1 MLLYAWAMQVNTAT
15 LSEPE
20 TADEAVLQLM
30 MALGRRFR
38 QRQPGDLLDPA
49 QAGLLYTLKCR
60 GAMRLGD
67 VADAMKL
74 DASTVSRHVQQLSD
88 KGFLQRDPDPQD
100 ARARIIDISAEG
112 RAALKSSFDQRR
124 AFVAEVLAD
133 WSDRDRN
140 QLRTLLSRLTTA
152 LGDHS

>member
-1 MLLYAWAMQVNTAT
+1 MAPAD
-15 LSEPE
+15 
-20 TADEAVLQLM
+20 TADEAVLRLM

-38 QRQPGDLLDPA
+38 QRQEGDLVDPA
-49 QAGLLYTLKCR
+49 QGGLLYTLKCR

-67 VADAMKL
+67 IAEAMRL

-88 KGFLQRDPDPQD
+88 KGFLQREPDPED
-100 ARARIIDISAEG
+100 ARARIIDISPEG

-124 AFVAEVLAD
+124 AFVAEALGD
-133 WSDRDRN
+133 WSDRDRD

>member
-1 MLLYAWAMQVNTAT
+1 MQANSSTPLGHPVEPPTA
-15 LSEPE
+15 E
-20 TADEAVLQLM
+20 EAVLRLM

-38 QRQPGDLLDPA
+38 QRQEGDLVDPA
-49 QAGLLYTLKCR
+49 QAGLLYTLKCH

-67 VADAMKL
+67 IADAMKL

-88 KGFLQRDPDPQD
+88 KGFLERDSDPED
-100 ARARIIDISAEG
+100 ARARIIDISPEG

-124 AFVAEVLAD
+124 AFVADAMAD

-140 QLRTLLSRLTTA
+140 HIRTLLARLTTA
-152 LGDHS
+152 LGEHS

>member
-1 MLLYAWAMQVNTAT
+1 MQANTVVA
-15 LSEPE
+15 PE

-38 QRQPGDLLDPA
+38 QRQVGDLVDPA
-49 QAGLLYTLKCR
+49 QAGLLYALKCH

-67 VADAMKL
+67 LADSMKL

-88 KGFLQRDPDPQD
+88 RGFLQRDPDPED
-100 ARARIIDISAEG
+100 ARARIIDISPEG
-112 RAALKSSFDQRR
+112 LVALKATSDQRK
-124 AFVAEVLAD
+124 AFVVEALAD

-140 QLRTLLSRLTTA
+140 NLRTLLSRLTTD
-152 LGDHS
+152 LGDNR